1 MDLTDSD
8 TAKAWNYNGGPISST
23 TQEIGN
29 KASEQ
34 GFNVI
39 RYNSERDVGGINNA
53 ILDDFDKLL
62 TPQFVSPTKP

>member
-1 MDLTDSD
+1 MDLTDPD

-23 TQEIGN
+23 TQEIGV

-39 RYNSERDVGGINNA
+39 RYYSERDFGGINNA
-53 ILDDFDKLL
+53 ILDNFDGLL
-62 TPQFVSPTKP
+62 TPQFVSPAKP